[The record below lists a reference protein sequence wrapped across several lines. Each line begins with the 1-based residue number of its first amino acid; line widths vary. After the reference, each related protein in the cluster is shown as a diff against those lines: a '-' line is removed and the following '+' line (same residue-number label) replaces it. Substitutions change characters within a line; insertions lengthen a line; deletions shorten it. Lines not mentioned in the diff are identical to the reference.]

1 MKYGVI
7 DMCYSVEFS
16 TNARRFIKKLDNYT
30 KTVIKNWINKNLE
43 GCTNPFQHG
52 KPLTADK
59 KGLWRYRVGDY
70 RLICDVQQDK
80 VIIIIVEIGHRRD
93 IYKRF

>member
-1 MKYGVI
+1 MSYTVE
-7 DMCYSVEFS
+7 YSS
-16 TNARRFIKKLDNYT
+16 NARKFIKKLDQYT
-30 KTVIKNWINKNLE
+30 KALLKNWINKNLE

>member
-1 MKYGVI
+1 MSYTVE
-7 DMCYSVEFS
+7 YSS
-16 TNARRFIKKLDNYT
+16 NARKFIKKLDQYT
-30 KTVIKNWINKNLE
+30 KALLKNWINKNLE

-93 IYKRF
+93 SYKRF

>member
-1 MKYGVI
+1 MSYTVE
-7 DMCYSVEFS
+7 YSS
-16 TNARRFIKKLDNYT
+16 NARKFIKKLDKYT
-30 KTVIKNWINKNLE
+30 KALLKSWINKNLE
-43 GCTNPFQHG
+43 GCIDPFTHG

>member
-1 MKYGVI
+1 MSYTVE
-7 DMCYSVEFS
+7 YSS
-16 TNARRFIKKLDNYT
+16 NARKFIKKLDKYT
-30 KTVIKNWINKNLE
+30 KALLKNWINKNLE

-70 RLICDVQQDK
+70 RLICDVRQDK

>member
-1 MKYGVI
+1 MFGRDEMSYTVE
-7 DMCYSVEFS
+7 YSS
-16 TNARRFIKKLDNYT
+16 NARKFIKKLDKYT
-30 KTVIKNWINKNLE
+30 KALLKNWINKNLE

>member
-1 MKYGVI
+1 MSYTVE
-7 DMCYSVEFS
+7 YSS
-16 TNARRFIKKLDNYT
+16 NARKFIKKLDKYT
-30 KTVIKNWINKNLE
+30 KALLKNWINKNLE

>member
-1 MKYGVI
+1 MSYTVE
-7 DMCYSVEFS
+7 YSS
-16 TNARRFIKKLDNYT
+16 NARKFIKKLDKYT
-30 KTVIKNWINKNLE
+30 KALLKNWINKNLE

-70 RLICDVQQDK
+70 RLICEVQPDK

>member
-1 MKYGVI
+1 MSYTVE
-7 DMCYSVEFS
+7 YSS
-16 TNARRFIKKLDNYT
+16 NARKFIKKLDQYT
-30 KTVIKNWINKNLE
+30 KALLKNWINKNLE

-80 VIIIIVEIGHRRD
+80 VIIIIVEIGHRRN

>member
-1 MKYGVI
+1 MSYTVE
-7 DMCYSVEFS
+7 YSS
-16 TNARRFIKKLDNYT
+16 NARKFIKKLDKYT
-30 KTVIKNWINKNLE
+30 KALLKSWINKNLE